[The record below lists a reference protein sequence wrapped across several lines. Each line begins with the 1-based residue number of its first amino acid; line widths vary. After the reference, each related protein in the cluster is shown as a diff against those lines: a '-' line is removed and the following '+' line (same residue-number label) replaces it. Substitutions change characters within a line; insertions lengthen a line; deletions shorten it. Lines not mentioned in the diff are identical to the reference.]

1 MATNKQASIRYRIL
15 DNCLSNPQK
24 RFSFQDLLDCLDTE
38 LSEINANHKKISV
51 RTLREDIKYM
61 RSREGGSAPIEV
73 YKQDGKSYYRY
84 TDKGFKL
91 YNQGLNS
98 AEVQQLKS
106 AIDMLSKIEGLP
118 QMGWLQEMGAKL
130 EEVFF
135 LEKTE
140 QLIMSHDN
148 NRYLKGIEYLG
159 TLFHAILYKKCVLIR
174 YKSFKASNETVF
186 EISPYHLREF
196 NNRWFLFGRN
206 SEYQNLTNLALD
218 RIIAIEETSLDYIE
232 NTEWDFSD
240 YFEDI
245 VGVSFSSSTLEEVH
259 IWFNEKAAPYVLSK
273 PLHGSQKVVS
283 NDANGLVIKLDIIP
297 NYELETLIL
306 SFGERA
312 KVLSPDSFRESLY
325 ARVKAMYE
333 GYANK

>member
-38 LSEINANHKKISV
+38 LSEINPNHKNISV

-61 RSREGGSAPIEV
+61 RSPEGGSAPIEI

-84 TDKGFKL
+84 ADKDFKL

-98 AEVQQLKS
+98 PEVQQLKS
-106 AIDMLSKIEGLP
+106 AIEMLSKIEGLP
-118 QMGWLQEMGAKL
+118 QMGWIQEMGAKL

-135 LEKTE
+135 LEKTD

-159 TLFHAILYKKCVLIR
+159 TLFHAILYKKRIR
-174 YKSFKASNETVF
+174 IKYRSFNATKET
-186 EISPYHLREF
+186 IHDLSPYHLREF
-196 NNRWFLFGRN
+196 NNRWFLFGWN
-206 SEYQNLTNLALD
+206 QEYNTLTNLALD
-218 RIIAIEETSLDYIE
+218 RIIAIEDSHLKYIE
-232 NTEWDFSD
+232 NDSWDFSA

-245 VGVSFSSSTLEEVH
+245 VGVSFNSSTLEEIQ
-259 IWFNEKAAPYVLSK
+259 IWFNVKAAPYVLSK

-283 NDANGLVIKLDIIP
+283 NDENGLIIKLDIIP

-312 KVLSPDSFRESLY
+312 KVLSPESFKNVMY

-333 GYANK
+333 GYG